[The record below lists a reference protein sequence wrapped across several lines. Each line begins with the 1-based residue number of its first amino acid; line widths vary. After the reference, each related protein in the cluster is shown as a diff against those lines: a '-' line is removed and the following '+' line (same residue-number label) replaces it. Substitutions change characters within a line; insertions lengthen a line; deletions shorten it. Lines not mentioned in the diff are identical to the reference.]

1 MALDTKLL
9 AQFPYQ
15 GFYWDFRRFNLT
27 PREFPEARMGF
38 SGRAAVHQ
46 PTPVAALQ
54 GAGNHRDPAVQHVGF
69 FSITCL
75 PINFLLTRRAD
86 FKDIRTQE
94 TGVSMMFKTTL
105 KDIVNDTSGATAVEY
120 GLIVTLIVIAM
131 VGALQTVA
139 NVNNATWTKIEGE
152 VERVMGDS

>member
-1 MALDTKLL
+1 
-9 AQFPYQ
+9 
-15 GFYWDFRRFNLT
+15 
-27 PREFPEARMGF
+27 
-38 SGRAAVHQ
+38 
-46 PTPVAALQ
+46 
-54 GAGNHRDPAVQHVGF
+54 
-69 FSITCL
+69 
-75 PINFLLTRRAD
+75 
-86 FKDIRTQE
+86 
-94 TGVSMMFKTTL
+94 MMFKTTL